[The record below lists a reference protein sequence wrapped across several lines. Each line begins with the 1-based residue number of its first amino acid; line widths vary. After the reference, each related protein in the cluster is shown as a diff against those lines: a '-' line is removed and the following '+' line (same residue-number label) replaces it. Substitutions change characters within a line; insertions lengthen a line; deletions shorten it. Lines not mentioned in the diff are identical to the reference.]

1 IARTPLSQRSR
12 VARRFAVL
20 GVAAIS
26 VLAGA
31 TLRAPSSRVAE
42 RSSSGSAAGSVSGSI
57 QAPETAMT
65 APPSTFPAPQSRQPV
80 SDKTAARRTP
90 AAYAFEARVVAGN
103 QKSQEECKCRV
114 VLANGKI
121 IWRGGGDRRR
131 IDGVTYEQVASM
143 VYSHGRDPLWNGP

>member
-1 IARTPLSQRSR
+1 
-12 VARRFAVL
+12 
-20 GVAAIS
+20 
-26 VLAGA
+26 
-31 TLRAPSSRVAE
+31 
-42 RSSSGSAAGSVSGSI
+42 GSVSGSI
-57 QAPETAMT
+57 QAPEPAMT
-65 APPSTFPAPQSRQPV
+65 APASTFPAPQSSEPV

-143 VYSHGRDPLWNGP
+143 VYSHGRDPLWNGPGGPTPVVRASRSPFAAFGFFLERDWLSLRVTDAHLRFVVLRFDDV